1 MVEPTRGTGLDA
13 PRSVTLGE
21 GSSADPVSLEVNGR
35 AVSVKG
41 TSSLAEALLAFGPA
55 VRGGVSCM
63 GQGVCGACRAMVR
76 RAGGEEVTM
85 ELGCTV
91 LVEEGMHVTFLEDL
105 GPQRLRPYELGRQ
118 NDTWLNASR
127 VLEAFPEALDCRH
140 CSGCVEA
147 CPVGIEVEGAV
158 ASAVEGKLSAAA
170 AAFDECV
177 MCDLCTMTCPDF
189 IAPNH
194 LGLFVRRLLA
204 NGGLRPGDLLLRLH
218 QIRSGAMTVDAHAPV
233 PGDPGAT

>member
-1 MVEPTRGTGLDA
+1 MDERASDA
-13 PRSVTLGE
+13 LVDL
-21 GSSADPVSLEVNGR
+21 VVNGR
-35 AVSVKG
+35 PVAVPGSSSV
-41 TSSLAEALLAFGPA
+41 AEALLAFGPA
-55 VRGGVSCM
+55 VGGGVSCM

-76 RAGGEEVTM
+76 RAGGEDVVM

-91 LVEEGMHVTFLEDL
+91 LVEEGMHVTLLGDL
-105 GPQRLRPYELGRQ
+105 GPHRLHPYELEQ
-118 NDTWLNASR
+118 DNDTWRTASR
-127 VLEAFPEALDCRH
+127 VIEVFPEALDCRH

-147 CPVGIEVEGAV
+147 CPMGIGVESAV
-158 ASAVEGKLSAAA
+158 ALAVEGRLSACA

-204 NGGLRPGDLLLRLH
+204 SDGLRPGDLLLRLH
-218 QIRSGAMTVDAHAPV
+218 QIRTGAMTVDAHAPV
-233 PGDPGAT
+233 PGDPTDPGAP